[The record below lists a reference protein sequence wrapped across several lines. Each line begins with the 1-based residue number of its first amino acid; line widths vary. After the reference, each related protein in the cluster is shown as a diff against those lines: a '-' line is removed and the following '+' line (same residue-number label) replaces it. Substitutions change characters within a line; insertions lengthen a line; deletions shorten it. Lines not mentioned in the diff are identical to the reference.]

1 MMREVNAFE
10 RLMIAED
17 MRKRGY
23 DNYSMQP
30 GNDCV
35 WVTVPRGGYSLEMYY
50 IFQDGKL
57 VDVQID

>member
-1 MMREVNAFE
+1 MMREVNTFE
-10 RLMIAED
+10 RLVVAED
-17 MRKRGY
+17 LRQRGY
-23 DNYSMQP
+23 DSFEMRP